1 MDNNFFQNKIILI
14 NGATG
19 GLGIE
24 ISKILSK
31 EGARLILVGTC
42 NDKLK
47 NLIKTLGNL
56 ERHRTI
62 KIDFTNTSDYK
73 IIINKLSHEKK
84 LDIMVNTVAL
94 MKCSHLSDIT
104 EDDTINMFNVNIISI
119 INLVASLLKNNYFS
133 RSCLIVNI
141 GSSFGSLGYPF
152 YNIYC
157 ATKFALYGFSESL
170 NRELSDTDKKV
181 IYIAPRAINTNLNT
195 DIISNINKEMKNT
208 VDSPKKVAEKIISI
222 MRKNKSLFES
232 IGCTE
237 KIILKINSIM
247 PFIIDNFFKKNIGKI
262 KKHLR

>member
-73 IIINKLSHEKK
+73 IIINK
-84 LDIMVNTVAL
+84 
-94 MKCSHLSDIT
+94 
-104 EDDTINMFNVNIISI
+104 
-119 INLVASLLKNNYFS
+119 
-133 RSCLIVNI
+133 
-141 GSSFGSLGYPF
+141 
-152 YNIYC
+152 
-157 ATKFALYGFSESL
+157 
-170 NRELSDTDKKV
+170 
-181 IYIAPRAINTNLNT
+181 
-195 DIISNINKEMKNT
+195 
-208 VDSPKKVAEKIISI
+208 
-222 MRKNKSLFES
+222 
-232 IGCTE
+232 
-237 KIILKINSIM
+237 
-247 PFIIDNFFKKNIGKI
+247 
-262 KKHLR
+262 